1 MRRRKLCECCGPRLS
16 QSLPVLACRR
26 FPNDGSNSPAILV
39 FDMNCQ
45 KKRSFFLGL
54 HMFLRSQLYVL
65 GPAPASRAA
74 RVGLRSLR
82 EKISTK
88 E

>member
-26 FPNDGSNSPAILV
+26 FPNDGSNSPPFWFSYVL
-39 FDMNCQ
+39 Q

-54 HMFLRSQLYVL
+54 HMFLRIQLYVL

-74 RVGLRSLR
+74 RIGPRSPQ
-82 EKISTK
+82 ENF
-88 E
+88 